1 MKDIVYILLL
11 LGQSDVVLGQIDLDL
26 FVFTPY
32 DKYTKMKVHFNMNYL
47 FSLLFTIGLT
57 IA

>member
-1 MKDIVYILLL
+1 M
-11 LGQSDVVLGQIDLDL
+11 QSDAVLGQIDFDL
-26 FVFTPY
+26 FIFTPY

-47 FSLLFTIGLT
+47 FSLLFTMGFR